1 MKKTYISPL
10 SMTVALYTEPLLTL
24 SANSDKPRTNLN
36 DEEYNGEFGSNRYED
51 WNEDDEEW

>member
-1 MKKTYISPL
+1 
-10 SMTVALYTEPLLTL
+10 MTVALYTEPLLTL